1 MKLNF
6 YFWAAVIADKIQTF
20 EELRR
25 RRDNKAAMR
34 FCSLSDAD
42 GKRAL
47 FMRDALPSASASA
60 PNFAVLLKNGAA
72 FVALAPPRRAGN

>member
-1 MKLNF
+1 VKLNF

-42 GKRAL
+42 GERAL
-47 FMRDALPSASASA
+47 VMGDALPSASA

>member
-34 FCSLSDAD
+34 FCLLSDAD

-47 FMRDALPSASASA
+47 FMRDAVPSASASA
-60 PNFAVLLKNGAA
+60 PNFPVSLKSGAA
-72 FVALAPPRRAGN
+72 FVTLAPPRRVGN

>member
-1 MKLNF
+1 VKLNF
-6 YFWAAVIADKIQTF
+6 YFWPAVIADKIQTF

-25 RRDNKAAMR
+25 RRDNKAATR

-47 FMRDALPSASASA
+47 FMRDALPSASA

-72 FVALAPPRRAGN
+72 FVALAPPRRVGN

>member
-34 FCSLSDAD
+34 FCLLSDAD

-47 FMRDALPSASASA
+47 FMRDALPSASA

-72 FVALAPPRRAGN
+72 FVALAPPRRVGN